1 MRFNGTR
8 EHRVIRSLFFWTIVS
23 IVGVF
28 SATLDAGE
36 VESESA
42 PRWSVSLGYTSDFW
56 RNVDGGRD
64 TGGVF
69 LGNAALAIDFEGEP
83 GGLRS
88 RLHVN
93 HNNGK
98 SFSEIVGDTHV
109 ISNIEADRTTR
120 ILEAW
125 LEFAPT
131 IEDRSIKVGLY
142 DLSTE
147 FDVSE
152 VGGALINSTFGIG
165 IDAAQSGVIGPSIF
179 PYTGLALRGRWRFD
193 DRWMLQGVVIDGVPN
208 DPDSPRKLASLKL
221 DSDEGALWVAELEHR
236 TERWRTVIGHWRY
249 SSSFDSFDALA
260 TETPQS
266 SRGNSGTYGFIEGPV
281 WQSGERRLLAVLRL
295 GAANPKFNVIGS
307 TVQAALVLERPW
319 FRREGEY
326 LALGIAHARNGGPAR
341 RLAAAGG
348 EPLLGRESLIELT
361 WRIPVSPRVV
371 LQPDLQY
378 VLNPGSAPG
387 IDDALAV
394 GLRLELDLSPN

>member
-1 MRFNGTR
+1 MVGALSA
-8 EHRVIRSLFFWTIVS
+8 SLE
-23 IVGVF
+23 
-28 SATLDAGE
+28 AGE
-36 VESESA
+36 SERESA
-42 PRWSVSLGYTSDFW
+42 PSWSLSLGYTSDFW
-56 RNVDGGRD
+56 RNLEGGRD
-64 TGGVF
+64 TGSTV
-69 LGNAALAIDFEGEP
+69 LGNATLILDFEGEP

-88 RLHVN
+88 RVHVN

-125 LEFAPT
+125 LEFAPST
-131 IEDRSIKVGLY
+131 EDRSIKAGLY
-142 DLSTE
+142 NLNTE

-152 VGGALINSTFGIG
+152 VGGAFINSTFGIG

-193 DRWMLQGVVIDGVPN
+193 ERWMLQGVIIDGVPN

-236 TERWRTVIGHWRY
+236 TEQWRAVIGHWRY
-249 SSSFDSFDALA
+249 SSSFDSFDSLA
-260 TETPQS
+260 TDTPRS

-319 FRREGEY
+319 LMRAGEH

-341 RLAAAGG
+341 RLAAFDG
-348 EPLLGRESLIELT
+348 ESLLSSESLVELT
-361 WRIPVSPRVV
+361 WRIPLSQRLV
-371 LQPDLQY
+371 LQPDIQY

>member
-1 MRFNGTR
+1 MVGALSA
-8 EHRVIRSLFFWTIVS
+8 SLE
-23 IVGVF
+23 
-28 SATLDAGE
+28 AGE
-36 VESESA
+36 SERESA
-42 PRWSVSLGYTSDFW
+42 PSWSLSLGYTSDFW
-56 RNVDGGRD
+56 RNLEGGRD
-64 TGGVF
+64 TGSTV
-69 LGNAALAIDFEGEP
+69 LGNATLILDFEGEP

-88 RLHVN
+88 RVHVN

-125 LEFAPT
+125 LEFAPST
-131 IEDRSIKVGLY
+131 EDRSIKAGLY
-142 DLSTE
+142 DLNTE

-152 VGGALINSTFGIG
+152 VGGAFINSTFGIG

-179 PYTGLALRGRWRFD
+179 PYTGFALRGRWRFD
-193 DRWMLQGVVIDGVPN
+193 ERWMLQGVIIDGVPN

-236 TERWRTVIGHWRY
+236 TEQWRAVIGHWRY
-249 SSSFDSFDALA
+249 SSSFDSFDSLA
-260 TETPQS
+260 TDTPRS

-319 FRREGEY
+319 LMREGEH

-341 RLAAAGG
+341 RLAAFDG
-348 EPLLGRESLIELT
+348 ESLLSRESLVELT
-361 WRIPVSPRVV
+361 WRIPLSQRLV
-371 LQPDLQY
+371 LQPDIQY